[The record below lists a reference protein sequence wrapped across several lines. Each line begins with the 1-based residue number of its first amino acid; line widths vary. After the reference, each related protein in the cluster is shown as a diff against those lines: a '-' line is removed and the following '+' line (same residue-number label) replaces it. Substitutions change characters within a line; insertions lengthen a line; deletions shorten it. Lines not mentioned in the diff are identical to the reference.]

1 MIRLLLVDDQELVR
15 AGLRHVLTV
24 DDGFEIVAEASEGVE
39 ALNALDRHECDV
51 VLMDI
56 RMRGMDGIEATQ
68 RIRER
73 NDPPP
78 VLVLTTFDDDEV
90 LAGALEAGAAG
101 FALKESS
108 AEDLMR
114 AVQVVAH
121 GGAWLDPVVTPRVL
135 DVYRSRGPQHRAGLL
150 VVAEL
155 TARENEVLRLMA
167 AGASNGE
174 ICDQLHVSMATVK
187 SHVGA
192 IFAKLGAR
200 DRAAAIVFAHH
211 HGLV

>member
-1 MIRLLLVDDQELVR
+1 MIRLVLVDDQELVR

-24 DDGFEIVAEASEGVE
+24 DDGFEVVAEANDG
-39 ALNALDRHECDV
+39 AAALDALDSTDCDV

-56 RMRGMDGIEATQ
+56 RMRGMDGIEATR

-73 NDPPP
+73 QEAPP
-78 VLVLTTFDDDEV
+78 VLVLTTFDDDEA
-90 LAGALEAGAAG
+90 LIGALEAGAAG

-114 AVQVVAH
+114 AVQIVAG

-135 DVYRSRGPQHRAGLL
+135 DVYRSRARHRHA
-150 VVAEL
+150 ADRAAADL

-167 AGASNGE
+167 SGASNGE
-174 ICDQLHVSMATVK
+174 IGDQLHISMATVK

-192 IFAKLGAR
+192 IFTKLGAR
-200 DRAAAIVFAHH
+200 DRAAAIVYAHH